1 MDNSDLT
8 GEQPDFNTLPA
19 WERVRILVAHPEH
32 ANKCDWKQM
41 RKDLNGHNWTLLLSN
56 QPQFAEHCRWTTLD
70 GDNWT
75 ALLAAQPQFAEHCRW
90 TKLDGGDWAR
100 LLAAQ
105 PQFADKCDWE
115 AMEYDDWARL
125 LAAQPQF
132 ADKCDW
138 EAMGELWYRDWID
151 LLAAQPQFADKCDF
165 SKWSGYAVAV
175 FLSKMPQFADKCDF
189 SKLDGHDWA
198 LLLAVQPQFADRCN
212 WAKLSLENVSK
223 LLVAQPGLTAL
234 AKEKK
239 GVNGR
244 ILYISVEPT
253 VRPAEIGFMELTQYR
268 RNFGN
273 LQDEIED
280 YGRIEGVPIDIE
292 FGSSAYYMVLGES
305 DEAGKWRWNGVELT
319 VRLDG
324 KVILEETVSPEDF
337 HGVRFEEGKSPL
349 KFDFDGG
356 KDEWLVGAA
365 RWRLLVWARCVKE
378 VPDDFRFVA
387 GKLTIP
393 YFRVPLDYGAEP
405 AAVVDD
411 ADIRYE
417 GFDREDFD
425 SDWEADCEKDRTY
438 LLLTRDGMKPFP
450 ERMTGW
456 DWATLLRH
464 SPQFANQCNW
474 GKLEGGDWPLLLSAR
489 PEFADKCHCWDK
501 FSKYSSWNW
510 ARLLETQPQLADK
523 CHCWEEFSDKEWDK
537 LVEKQPQLAKYRETP

>member
-19 WERVRILVAHPEH
+19 SKRVRILVAHPEH
-32 ANKCDWKQM
+32 ADKCDWKQM
-41 RKDLNGHNWTLLLSN
+41 RKVLDGQDWTLLLSN
-56 QPQFAEHCRWTTLD
+56 
-70 GDNWT
+70 
-75 ALLAAQPQFAEHCRW
+75 QPQFAEHCRW

-138 EAMGELWYRDWID
+138 EAMGKLWYRDWID
-151 LLAAQPQFADKCDF
+151 LLAAQPQFTDKCDF
-165 SKWSGYAVAV
+165 SKWYGYAVAD

-189 SKLDGHDWA
+189 SKLNGHDWA
-198 LLLAVQPQFADRCN
+198 LLLAVQPQFVDRCD
-212 WAKLSLENVSK
+212 WAKLSLESVSE

-244 ILYISVEPT
+244 ILYISVEPP
-253 VRPAEIGFMELTQYR
+253 VRPAEIGFMELTKFWK
-268 RNFGN
+268 NFGN
-273 LQDEIED
+273 LQDD
-280 YGRIEGVPIDIE
+280 IDIE
-292 FGSSAYYMVLGES
+292 FGSSGYYMVLGES

-324 KVILEETVSPEDF
+324 EVILKETVSPEDL

-365 RWRLLVWARCVKE
+365 RWRALVWAQCVKE

-387 GKLTIP
+387 DKLTIP
-393 YFRVPLDYGAEP
+393 YFRMPLDYGAEP

-411 ADIRYE
+411 ANIRYE
-417 GFDREDFD
+417 GFDREDFT
-425 SDWEADCEKDRTY
+425 SDWDIDCEKDRTY

-474 GKLEGGDWPLLLSAR
+474 DKLDGHAWPLLLSAR

-501 FSKYSSWNW
+501 FSKYSNWNW
-510 ARLLETQPQLADK
+510 ARLLESQPQFADK
-523 CHCWEEFSDKEWDK
+523 CHCWEEFSDEEWDK
-537 LVEKQPQLAKYRETP
+537 LVEKQPQLAKHRPATKPR